1 MMKNFNYKR
10 RNLASGPHIIGLLL
24 TLAGLFALLSPTF
37 LNVGVSSERILVVG
51 IGTMVLGL
59 LIVSS
64 FSGVCI
70 DYAKKR
76 FQEYTSVL
84 GYKFG
89 EWEDLPDISEVKA
102 ISVSYMSSNTPNGIS
117 PTLSGRVTD
126 YKILIYSTYAQTV
139 LSFEYTKKKQA
150 EENARELATS
160 LNAKLVLNL
169 PENG

>member
-1 MMKNFNYKR
+1 MKNFNYKR
-10 RNLASGPHIIGLLL
+10 RNLTSGPHLIGLLL

-37 LNVGVSSERILVVG
+37 LTVGVSTERILVVG

-64 FSGVCI
+64 YSGVCI
-70 DYAKKR
+70 DYTKKR

-84 GYKFG
+84 GCKFG
-89 EWEDLPDISEVKA
+89 EWEDLPDIKEVKA
-102 ISVSYMSSNTPNGIS
+102 ISISYMSSNTPNGIS

-126 YKILIYSTYAQTV
+126 YKILMYSNDAQTV
-139 LSFEYTKKKQA
+139 LSFEYTKKNQV
-150 EENARELATS
+150 EDYARELATS

-169 PENG
+169 TESG